1 MMHFK
6 SLARSPEVFL
16 CQHFLFLAVF
26 ILLQESFDG
35 FVEVAFKEAHF
46 AGAVYM
52 NSH

>member
-26 ILLQESFDG
+26 ILLQEG
-35 FVEVAFKEAHF
+35 FEALSKSLSKRRISQ
-46 AGAVYM
+46 ARYI
-52 NSH
+52 